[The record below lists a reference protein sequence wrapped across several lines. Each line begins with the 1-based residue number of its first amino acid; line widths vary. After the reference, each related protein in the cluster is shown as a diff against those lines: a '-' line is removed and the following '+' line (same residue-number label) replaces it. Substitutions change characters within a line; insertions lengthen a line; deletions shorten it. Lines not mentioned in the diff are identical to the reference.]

1 LQIKTLFD
9 EPMPMQLNL
18 SDAALFIRVAELG
31 TLSAAARERNEPVSQ
46 VSRAIARMES
56 ALGVRLLHRS
66 THGLSLT
73 DEGDTFLAHV
83 RRMLDISAE
92 MESELSGKL
101 AAPGGLVRISISP
114 ILAHLVIV
122 PSLPGLYERYPALQ
136 IDITADDRT
145 TDLAR
150 DGIDIAIRAGVDN
163 LETLV
168 VRQIGAHSRY
178 LYAAPSYLKKF
189 GTPEHPADLAEH
201 RLIANSA
208 SQSLNMWPFR
218 KSTLDTFDSKAG
230 NSAAAWLKKPQ
241 GRETSR
247 SSKTDT
253 LLVKGHTRAD
263 STAIVVALALE
274 GVGIARLNE
283 LLVSPLVRRGALKQ
297 VLADYTAEECIPI
310 YAAMLQERHRLP
322 KVRACIDYWQES
334 FAQLRHGETGVTEG
348 FNLLGM
354 R

>member
-1 LQIKTLFD
+1 
-9 EPMPMQLNL
+9 M
-18 SDAALFIRVAELG
+18 
-31 TLSAAARERNEPVSQ
+31 
-46 VSRAIARMES
+46 
-56 ALGVRLLHRS
+56 
-66 THGLSLT
+66 
-73 DEGDTFLAHV
+73 
-83 RRMLDISAE
+83 
-92 MESELSGKL
+92 
-101 AAPGGLVRISISP
+101 
-114 ILAHLVIV
+114 
-122 PSLPGLYERYPALQ
+122 
-136 IDITADDRT
+136 
-145 TDLAR
+145 
-150 DGIDIAIRAGVDN
+150 
-163 LETLV
+163 

-334 FAQLRHGETGVTEG
+334 FAQLRNGETGVTAG
-348 FNLLGM
+348 LNLLGM

>member
-1 LQIKTLFD
+1 
-9 EPMPMQLNL
+9 MQLNL

-163 LETLV
+163 
-168 VRQIGAHSRY
+168 
-178 LYAAPSYLKKF
+178 
-189 GTPEHPADLAEH
+189 
-201 RLIANSA
+201 
-208 SQSLNMWPFR
+208 
-218 KSTLDTFDSKAG
+218 
-230 NSAAAWLKKPQ
+230 
-241 GRETSR
+241 
-247 SSKTDT
+247 
-253 LLVKGHTRAD
+253 
-263 STAIVVALALE
+263 
-274 GVGIARLNE
+274 
-283 LLVSPLVRRGALKQ
+283 
-297 VLADYTAEECIPI
+297 
-310 YAAMLQERHRLP
+310 
-322 KVRACIDYWQES
+322 
-334 FAQLRHGETGVTEG
+334 
-348 FNLLGM
+348 
-354 R
+354 